1 MAGYTRQELTR
12 LQLGYILRE
21 QSGQSE
27 QTDNSTRVARQ
38 KRKVR
43 EGHQQARREMYADLG
58 FQ

>member
-1 MAGYTRQELTR
+1 MAGYTEQELTR

-21 QSGQSE
+21 QSGG
-27 QTDNSTRVARQ
+27 TDTTDSSTRVAQQ

>member
-1 MAGYTRQELTR
+1 
-12 LQLGYILRE
+12 LGYILRE
-21 QSGQSE
+21 QSGN
-27 QTDNSTRVARQ
+27 TDTTNSSNTRVRQQ